1 MVQISRCI
9 INWLVVRSGWIRE
22 SNLYPSVR
30 TNLTLQYNCLKY
42 SVLISDNTILYQ
54 RLEQRNYTRQKIEE
68 NVQCE
73 IMKVIAEEARVS
85 YKEDVVVY
93 LKD

>member
-1 MVQISRCI
+1 MF
-9 INWLVVRSGWIRE
+9 W
-22 SNLYPSVR
+22 Y
-30 TNLTLQYNCLKY
+30 
-42 SVLISDNTILYQ
+42 SDNTILYQ

>member
-9 INWLVVRSGWIRE
+9 INRLV
-22 SNLYPSVR
+22 SVHLVGGVW
-30 TNLTLQYNCLKY
+30 NKPDW
-42 SVLISDNTILYQ
+42 SSDNTILYQ